1 MQNELTAERIE
12 KAVDSIEQH
21 KDRMEM
27 FVALAAEP
35 EKTYKDTILYC
46 DALVTA
52 LAALR
57 AEQDRLNPQPLA
69 WEELSDMVGEPVW
82 TIGERCGLDG
92 WDIIEEVY
100 EDSIL
105 FGRSTERPVKWR
117 YNLRKLSGELS
128 GCAWLAYRTKPEGS
142 AE

>member
-12 KAVDSIEQH
+12 ASIEY
-21 KDRMEM
+21 MEEM
-27 FVALAAEP
+27 
-35 EKTYKDTILYC
+35 YRCCDTQTGNVPKAY
-46 DALVTA
+46 ATA

-57 AEQDRLNPQPLA
+57 AEQERLNPQPLT
-69 WEELSDMVGEPVW
+69 WEELSGMVGEPVW
-82 TIGERCGLDG
+82 TIGECCGLDG

-105 FGRSTERPVKWR
+105 FGRSTEQPEKWR
-117 YNLRKLSGELS
+117 YNLRELSGELS

>member
-57 AEQDRLNPQPLA
+57 AEQDRLNPQPLTVQ
-69 WEELSDMVGEPVW
+69 EMNELNEEPVYIMHVD
-82 TIGERCGLDG
+82 TIKNGAK
-92 WDIIEEVY
+92 
-100 EDSIL
+100 
-105 FGRSTERPVKWR
+105 T
-117 YNLRKLSGELS
+117 
-128 GCAWLAYRTKPEGS
+128 WLAYRTKPEGS